1 MVEHSKEGHCS
12 CGRHHNDMHDNKV
25 SCDHKQS
32 KDYQVTSAIDML
44 KKAGLKYTKKRKKMI
59 EVFII
64 ENRYLSAR
72 QVQEIL
78 SKDYPGLSYDTIYRN
93 LYTYVSLNILEE
105 TELNGEKLFRFRC
118 QTHSHHHHFICEKCG
133 RTKEIPICPMDY
145 FENQLKDCQ
154 ITSHRFEI
162 FGICDYCLSNP
173 TECL

>member
-1 MVEHSKEGHCS
+1 MVEHSKLCRCS
-12 CGRHHNDMHDNKV
+12 CDTHRHSEQHG
-25 SCDHKQS
+25 HKHS
-32 KDYQVTSAIDML
+32 KDCQVTTAIEVL
-44 KKAGLKYTKKRKKMI
+44 KKAGLKYTKKREKMI
-59 EVFII
+59 EVFIN

-78 SKDYPGLSYDTIYRN
+78 TKEYPSLSYDTIYRN

-118 QTHSHHHHFICEKCG
+118 QTHSHHHHFICERCG

-145 FENQLKDCQ
+145 FEDQLKDCQ

-162 FGICDYCLSNP
+162 FGICDYCLAHDS
-173 TECL
+173 ESL